1 MLVGVAKARLDLLC
15 QIGPAR
21 YHALLRKHQR
31 ASVVAVVNGY
41 LIRTVVSQR
50 FGTVFMVDGLG
61 KGAACGGGKGA
72 HVRDARK
79 RHTPIPQGKRD
90 GSGPAPYG

>member
-15 QIGPAR
+15 RIGPAR
-21 YHALLRKHQR
+21 YNALLRKHQR

-50 FGTVFMVDGLG
+50 FGTVFMVDELG
-61 KGAACGGGKGA
+61 KGAACG
-72 HVRDARK
+72 RTQ
-79 RHTPIPQGKRD
+79 TPHAYPQGKRD